1 MKRKENFYIDI
12 KEKKIK
18 RGKDYIW
25 NTLSINTERLKWDKE
40 YRKRCIQKFAD
51 IIEKRKEIKP
61 IKIKYTAGKKR
72 YFSSKINNL
81 EPKEY
86 ISKFEIQIIKR
97 NEETIKII
105 NEIKGL

>member
-1 MKRKENFYIDI
+1 MKIKEYFYIDT

-25 NTLSINTERLKWDKE
+25 NTLSINTEKLKWDTE

-51 IIEKRKEIKP
+51 IIQKRAEIKP
-61 IKIKYTAGKKR
+61 IKIKYTAGRKR
-72 YFSSKINNL
+72 YFSSKINDL
-81 EPKEY
+81 QPKEF
-86 ISKFEIQIIKR
+86 ISRLEIQIIKR